1 MNHFCV
7 QKKKY
12 CFVWRTRRVIHTYIM
27 FAFETVVPG
36 YAAELS
42 DTDTSGTS
50 SDSDDE
56 SEDTSETS
64 HSLVNESTV
73 ANKRPR
79 LDNPQENDRPSPI
92 ISHTNESSSS
102 DDDDDESSSS
112 DDDDDES
119 SSSDDDDE
127 SSSSD
132 DDDDESASSKQISEE
147 QWLRELAE
155 HYAKKLHKQMETN
168 PLINSMRSLK
178 NSITKLDYE
187 IQSGKPWKQ
196 GTGRAKSFYTYMCT
210 YLNVTT
216 NTRFNMTR
224 KKMHCVFQQTQSILE
239 KQYT

>member
-1 MNHFCV
+1 
-7 QKKKY
+7 
-12 CFVWRTRRVIHTYIM
+12 M
-27 FAFETVVPG
+27 FAFETVVPT

-64 HSLVNESTV
+64 HSLVSESTV

-79 LDNPQENDRPSPI
+79 LDNPQENNRPSPI

-102 DDDDDESSSS
+102 DDDDESSSS

-119 SSSDDDDE
+119 SSSDDDE
-127 SSSSD
+127 
-132 DDDDESASSKQISEE
+132 DESASSKQISEE

-168 PLINSMRSLK
+168 PLVNSMRSIK

-187 IQSGKPWKQ
+187 IKSGKPWKH
-196 GTGRAKSFYTYMCT
+196 GIGRANSFYTYMCT

-224 KKMHCVFQQTQSILE
+224 KKMHCVFQQTQSILY

>member
-1 MNHFCV
+1 
-7 QKKKY
+7 
-12 CFVWRTRRVIHTYIM
+12 M
-27 FAFETVVPG
+27 FAFETIVPS

-56 SEDTSETS
+56 SEDKSETS
-64 HSLVNESTV
+64 HSLVTV

-79 LDNPQENDRPSPI
+79 LDNPQENNRPSPI
-92 ISHTNESSSS
+92 ISHANESSSSDDDDDEESSSS

-119 SSSDDDDE
+119 SSSDEDE
-127 SSSSD
+127 
-132 DDDDESASSKQISEE
+132 DESASFERISEE

-155 HYAKKLHKQMETN
+155 HYAKKLHKRMETN
-168 PLINSMRSLK
+168 PLVNSMRSIK

-187 IQSGKPWKQ
+187 MKSGKPWKQ
-196 GTGRAKSFYTYMCT
+196 GIGRANSFYTYMCT

-224 KKMHCVFQQTQSILE
+224 KKMYCVFQQTQSILD